1 MSTPS
6 EVREALAAFITANI
20 PGLRALTDPTSIA
33 NPPVAVILPPRGT
46 YINYTVA
53 MNQGVWD
60 PTIRVVILVS
70 RASERIATPLLESY
84 LAAYGPSSIP
94 AAILK
99 DPTLGGACDYCVPVE
114 SVFTGEINWAGV
126 DYFGAE
132 IICQAG
138 AE

>member
-20 PGLRALTDPTSIA
+20 SGLRALTDPTSIA

-46 YINYTVA
+46 YIHYTVA

-70 RASERIATPLLESY
+70 RASERIATPMLESY

-99 DPTLGGACDYCVPVE
+99 DPTLGGVVDFCVPVE
-114 SVFTGEINWAGV
+114 SSILGDVNWGGV
-126 DYFGAE
+126 DYFGAQ
-132 IICQAG
+132 IILEAG
-138 AE
+138 AQ